1 MTCMLSNFNEDFNIV
16 TSTPYSVSKT
26 TVKKDFEGHDAKKK
40 T

>member
-1 MTCMLSNFNEDFNIV
+1 MTCMLSNFNEDFMV